1 MSTVPRSGIFI
12 LLCVLAVAGSGLTV
26 AAIQDSQQATIQSSE
41 DSTNYLQPSDITN
54 RQYNEVS
61 IDVASAVDASAQELR
76 TEADIRQFNRKI
88 RRNPGQQEQ
97 IANEH
102 LEIIERRYQ
111 TLDDRQRTLFE
122 SYSNGEHSG
131 VVLSQEIVRLRT
143 AIETQTQF
151 RKEVD
156 RYANKS
162 DQFLSGINSLE
173 LSLAT
178 RQPVTDRLEA
188 AMLGSQGPTQVY
200 AESADDALVLATI
213 SEDTYLRQATIRSE
227 RNLGGEDQFVDLWR
241 DATERTDRLYP
252 WTFDSNNIRGL
263 DPFNLQQN
271 NQIYAVRAEHAQGEL
286 TVYLDGAT
294 RSVFHENQRK
304 PIDRLPL
311 TRTVTNESGS
321 ATVTVELANQAG
333 PMRVTVTNQTGAPV
347 EAATVGI
354 NGSPVGQT
362 DDAGRLWAVQPSGTF
377 EINAT
382 TADGSTGSVRVGPA
396 G

>member
-1 MSTVPRSGIFI
+1 MSTVPRSVIFL
-12 LLCVLAVAGSGLTV
+12 LLCVLAVAASGLTV
-26 AAIQDSQQATIQSSE
+26 AAIQDSEQATIQNSE

-54 RQYNEVS
+54 KQYNEVS
-61 IDVASAVDASAQELR
+61 IDVASAVDASARELH
-76 TEADIRQFNRKI
+76 TEAEIRQFNREM
-88 RRNPGQQEQ
+88 RRNPGQQQQ
-97 IANEH
+97 IANEQ
-102 LEIIERRYQ
+102 LDIIERRYR
-111 TLDDRQRTLFE
+111 TLDDRQERLFE
-122 SYSNGEHSG
+122 SYSNGELSG

-143 AIETQTQF
+143 ATETQTQF
-151 RKEVD
+151 RQEVD

-162 DQFLSGINSLE
+162 DQFLTDFNSLE

-213 SEDTYLRQATIRSE
+213 TDDTYLRQATIRSE

-241 DATERTDRLYP
+241 DATDQADRLYP
-252 WTFDSNNIRGL
+252 WTFNSDNIRGL

-271 NQIYAVRAEHAQGEL
+271 NQIYAVRAEHTQGEL

-304 PIDRLPL
+304 PIDGLPL

-333 PMRVTVTNQTGAPV
+333 PMRITVLNQTGVPV
-347 EAATVGI
+347 EAASVSVD
-354 NGSPVGQT
+354 GSQVGQT
-362 DDAGRLWAVQPSGTF
+362 DDAGRLWVVQPSGTF

-382 TADGSTGSVRVGPA
+382 TADGDTGSVAIQPA
-396 G
+396 S